1 MSNTTTTTTTIEPGD
16 IWRSLWGHEQTNVD
30 FYEVTRVTK
39 TMVTLTPLA
48 TRDVYETDMA
58 GHTVPIVGKYDGKP
72 IRRKIKTGYDGEP
85 YAPIANYSMAP
96 VARPWDGRASYF
108 STYA

>member
-1 MSNTTTTTTTIEPGD
+1 MSNATTTTTIKPGD
-16 IWRSLWGHEQTNVD
+16 IWRALWGCEQTNVD

-48 TRDVYETDMA
+48 TRDVYETNMA
-58 GHTVPIVGKYDGKP
+58 GHTVPIVGEYDGKP
-72 IRRKIKTGYDGEP
+72 VRRRVKWYDGKP